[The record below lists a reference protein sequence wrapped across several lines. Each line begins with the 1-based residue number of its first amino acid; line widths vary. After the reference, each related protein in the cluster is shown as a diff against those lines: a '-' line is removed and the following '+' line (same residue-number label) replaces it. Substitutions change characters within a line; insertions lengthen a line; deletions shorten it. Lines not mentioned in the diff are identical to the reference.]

1 MGFAALLRILGMRWP
16 IVLVASLCGLAAS
29 FFAAALLPPK
39 YDATSRVL
47 VDSIQRNTLTGLVEP
62 RVRVAEFLGQQAAI
76 ASSRTVAIEVLD
88 RLESDGILVVDDLR
102 DEWTKQT
109 GGILLGGN
117 DLRLWAADRLL
128 ANLSVEANSLEST
141 LSLTYR
147 ADQPTL
153 AAQVANAFASS
164 YMATVQEQ
172 KQLRYFKNARGFS
185 DETSLLAEDVSSARR
200 DLADFRER
208 SGILPIGAQEI
219 EGAELELA
227 ALTAR
232 LAEARADNS
241 EAQSLYQQVTQT
253 QSEDLIHF
261 PVPED
266 ALAARQ
272 AQMRL
277 GAVATQLARLSERFG
292 PTYPDYVEAV
302 QEMRRLEE
310 TIRAAVRDRADYAA
324 ERLDALQRDSD
335 AMKAGVSE
343 IQARRDDYNL
353 LQDRVNA
360 SKETFNLVATRSLE
374 EALQAR
380 LNSTEVFLLGRAIP
394 NADSATPPASIII
407 ALGLCLGLIV
417 GTSLAAIA
425 EFADD
430 RVREEAAVRRVLR
443 APVFGELGIS
453 KKRISG
459 RELLTNGGVAA

>member
-1 MGFAALLRILGMRWP
+1 MGFIALLQIIRIRWAV
-16 IVLVASLCGLAAS
+16 VLTAAICGLSAATIAASL
-29 FFAAALLPPK
+29 LPSK
-39 YDATSRVL
+39 YQSTSRVL

-76 ASSRTVAIEVLD
+76 ASSRTVALDVLR
-88 RLESDGILVVDDLR
+88 RLEADGILVIEDLR

-128 ANLSVEANSLEST
+128 LNLSVEANSLEST

-153 AAQVANAFASS
+153 AAQIANAFAAS

-200 DLADFRER
+200 DLAEFRER
-208 SGILPIGAQEI
+208 SGILPIGAQAI

-241 EAQSLYQQVTQT
+241 EAQSLYQQVLETR
-253 QSEDLIHF
+253 SEDLVHF
-261 PVPED
+261 PVPDD

-277 GAVATQLARLSERFG
+277 GAVATQLARLSERYG
-292 PTYPDYVEAV
+292 PNYPDYIEAV
-302 QEMRRLEE
+302 QEMRRLEA
-310 TIRAAVRDRADYAA
+310 TIHAAIRDRAEYAA

-335 AMKAGVSE
+335 ELKAGVS
-343 IQARRDDYNL
+343 
-353 LQDRVNA
+353 
-360 SKETFNLVATRSLE
+360 
-374 EALQAR
+374 
-380 LNSTEVFLLGRAIP
+380 
-394 NADSATPPASIII
+394 
-407 ALGLCLGLIV
+407 
-417 GTSLAAIA
+417 
-425 EFADD
+425 
-430 RVREEAAVRRVLR
+430 
-443 APVFGELGIS
+443 
-453 KKRISG
+453 
-459 RELLTNGGVAA
+459 